1 MRKLSVMI
9 CLALMSLVANADNV
23 KGNLKKAT
31 IYFSGAELTHT
42 ATVTLKKGENQVSIE
57 GLTPNIYLNSLKIN
71 VNNSVMVASSEFTT
85 DYLTEK
91 KSSDYIQRLK
101 DSIEVCKADISK
113 LTASIKINTT
123 SLELL
128 KKGIESN
135 LSNSVENTQTMVK
148 KQLTTVDINQNIE
161 FYATKAANLEKA
173 IYNDNLKK
181 TDLSQTLSRLQSQLS
196 QEQGKRGV
204 FNGILNLN
212 LVANYATSA
221 TVTVSYFTSAARWT
235 PFYDMVVTDIS
246 KPVKLKGRSK
256 VSQTTGLDWDNI
268 NIVLSTATPSKTK
281 DAPVFSTWFLD
292 YWSPQML
299 YNEQSSA
306 SNAVSYGFEKKMA
319 VSEDY
324 QLAPNSLV
332 QPEDN
337 TVRIRG
343 IASLSNTQPLY
354 VVDGEPYGNDISNID
369 PNTIQSA
376 TILKDATATGLYG
389 ARGANGV
396 ILITTKKMADYI
408 EVEEKSISME
418 YKIELPY
425 SIPGNGKEQII
436 DLKDY
441 ELTPEYK
448 HYAAP
453 KLDESVFLVADFK
466 DWEQANILSGLAN
479 ITYDGTYVGQTQL
492 STSQTNSTM
501 SVTLGTDNRV
511 SVKREK
517 LTDFSQVK
525 TLGSDL
531 RVTLAYKITV
541 KNNQNKAI
549 KFTLKEQYPISSQK
563 DIKVELLDKE
573 TTTPTYNKEDI
584 GVITW
589 DFDLAAGESREFK
602 IAFTVRYP
610 KDKRVN
616 LK

>member
-1 MRKLSVMI
+1 MRKLSVII
-9 CLALMSLVANADNV
+9 CLALMSLAANATNV
-23 KGNLKKAT
+23 KGSLKKAT

-57 GLTPNIYLNSLKIN
+57 GLTPSIYLNSLKIN
-71 VNNSVMVASSEFTT
+71 VNNSVIVASSEFNT

-128 KKGIESN
+128 KKGVESN

-148 KQLTTVDINQNIE
+148 KQLTTADINQNIE

-173 IYNDNLKK
+173 IYQDNLKK
-181 TDLSQTLSRLQSQLS
+181 TELSQTLSRLQSQLS

-221 TVTVSYFTSAARWT
+221 TVTVSYFTGAARWT
-235 PFYDMVVTDIS
+235 PFYDMIVTDIS

-292 YWSPQML
+292 YWYPQT
-299 YNEQSSA
+299 YGGQPGSSN
-306 SNAVSYGFEKKMA
+306 SVSYRMSKPMA
-319 VSEDY
+319 VPTKA
-324 QLAPNSLV
+324 LALENGFAGGKADEPSSSQGGEPLYIVDGIPYDGDIDDLDPNS
-332 QPEDN
+332 
-337 TVRIRG
+337 
-343 IASLSNTQPLY
+343 
-354 VVDGEPYGNDISNID
+354 
-369 PNTIQSA
+369 IQSA
-376 TILKDATATGLYG
+376 TVIDDASSLGMYG
-389 ARGANGV
+389 ARGTNGV
-396 ILITTKKMADYI
+396 VIITTKKMEDYI

-441 ELTPEYK
+441 NLTPEYK

-501 SVTLGTDNRV
+501 SVTLGTDKRV

-563 DIKVELLDKE
+563 DIKVELLNKE
-573 TTTPTYNKEDI
+573 TTIPTYNKEEI

-610 KDKRVN
+610 KDKKVN